1 MARPPDADRRP
12 VAGAPTEGLNHSTEP
27 ATQDTAGVRQGG
39 RINWPDVVA
48 HAADIVYSYST
59 SVTLRQLFYR
69 LVSEQVIP
77 NTTAAYKGL
86 SSKTAEARR
95 DGDFPDLIDRGRK
108 IHCAQHWPRLVDAVE
123 AMARQARLDRTA
135 DQDVSIYLGVEK
147 AGMVVQLESWF
158 GEFGIPILA
167 LGGYSSQTYVADV
180 VAHVYSHDRD
190 AVLLYAGDF
199 DPSGEDI
206 DRDFIER
213 TDCWDD
219 VIRVAL
225 TASQVRDYGLPINPG
240 KVTDSRS
247 AGFISRHGSLMQV
260 ELDAVDP
267 DELHR
272 LFQVAVDGYWDTSA
286 YEAVRERE
294 RVERGA
300 ILGGST

>member
-1 MARPPDADRRP
+1 MSA
-12 VAGAPTEGLNHSTEP
+12 
-27 ATQDTAGVRQGG
+27 GG
-39 RINWPDVVA
+39 RINWPAVVE

-95 DGDFPDLIDRGRK
+95 DDNFPDLIDRGRT

-123 AMARQARLDRTA
+123 AMARQARLDRT
-135 DQDVSIYLGVEK
+135 DGQDVSIYLGVEK

-180 VAHVYSHDRD
+180 VADVYDHDRD

-225 TASQVRDYGLPINPG
+225 TADQVRDYGLPINPG

-272 LFQVAVDGYWDTSA
+272 LFQVAVDSYWDVSA

-294 RVERGA
+294 RVERAA
-300 ILGGST
+300 ILSGGMS